1 MFKNAQ
7 SPERM
12 SVSSCLRFSIKS
24 IVSVT
29 DVVMDWRLLDVKLK
43 AILPMQKKNFTR
55 SVFL

>member
-29 DVVMDWRLLDVKLK
+29 DAVMDWRLLDVKFK